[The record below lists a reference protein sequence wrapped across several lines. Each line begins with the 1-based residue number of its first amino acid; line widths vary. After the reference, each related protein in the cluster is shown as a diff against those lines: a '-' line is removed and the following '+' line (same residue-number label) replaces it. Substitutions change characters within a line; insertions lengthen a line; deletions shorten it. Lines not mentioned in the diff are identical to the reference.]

1 MGPGT
6 AIAGLL
12 SFRPL
17 SRPGRHGGGSGRRR
31 RGHSRKGLGPPC
43 AREAFNVLG
52 GYIYKASQV
61 AVLLLAAGTILV
73 RLVGRRGLG
82 PLLGLGP
89 AKEVWAL
96 ISLLVYLAFCAWPL
110 RRLDRQTSAW
120 PPGRSWGA
128 TAITMAWY
136 GVNYY
141 LRTGLHSYALGAG
154 GQMEVGL
161 FLLGNWIFLLAAL
174 ARYRFETS

>member
-1 MGPGT
+1 MQ
-6 AIAGLL
+6 
-12 SFRPL
+12 
-17 SRPGRHGGGSGRRR
+17 RPGRLHLQGQSGGGAVAGRR
-31 RGHSRKGLGPPC
+31 HHPWGLGPC
-43 AREAFNVLG
+43 
-52 GYIYKASQV
+52 
-61 AVLLLAAGTILV
+61 
-73 RLVGRRGLG
+73 GLG
-82 PLLGLGP
+82 RFWGWD

-96 ISLLVYLAFCAWPL
+96 ISLLVYLAFLHGRYAAWIGTL
-110 RRLDRQTSAW
+110 AW
-120 PPGRSWGA
+120 PPASVAGA

-174 ARYRFETS
+174 ARLSVRDQLKEGSGQ